1 MKSTET
7 INKPIIFIDF
17 SRVVSSIGISR
28 HLATCLAQY
37 LTIPKEKIRNM
48 YKKHITLLAKG
59 QFFILDF
66 IKELVPFL
74 KQEYSEKNLIE
85 CVDIMPPVSSE
96 LLNILKILKNTYL
109 VYLVSDIY
117 FELGIVVQKN
127 LSPYF
132 DGFIFSFQ
140 EGYKKSEPQFWEQIK
155 NKINF
160 ENVEYFIDDKQ
171 KNLDLASKYGI
182 SGVLCT
188 PDFSLQEILNKIIA

>member
-1 MKSTET
+1 
-7 INKPIIFIDF
+7 
-17 SRVVSSIGISR
+17 
-28 HLATCLAQY
+28 
-37 LTIPKEKIRNM
+37 M
-48 YKKHITLLAKG
+48 YKKHITLLAKW

-171 KNLDLASKYGI
+171 KNLDLASKYWI

>member
-1 MKSTET
+1 M
-7 INKPIIFIDF
+7 
-17 SRVVSSIGISR
+17 
-28 HLATCLAQY
+28 
-37 LTIPKEKIRNM
+37 
-48 YKKHITLLAKG
+48 
-59 QFFILDF
+59 
-66 IKELVPFL
+66 
-74 KQEYSEKNLIE
+74 IE

-171 KNLDLASKYGI
+171 KKGLQKQQKSK
-182 SGVLCT
+182 
-188 PDFSLQEILNKIIA
+188 E